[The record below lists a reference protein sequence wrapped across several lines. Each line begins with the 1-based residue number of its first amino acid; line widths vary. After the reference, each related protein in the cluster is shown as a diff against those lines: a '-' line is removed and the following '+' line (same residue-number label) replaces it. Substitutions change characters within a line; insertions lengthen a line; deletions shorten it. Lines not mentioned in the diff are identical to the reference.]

1 MRKPSREALTKRI
14 WFDYF
19 NEVPRKQNLIDWN
32 TYQKIKLSIQQ

>member
-14 WFDYF
+14 WFDCF
-19 NEVPRKQNLIDWN
+19 NEVLRKQNLIDWN

>member
-1 MRKPSREALTKRI
+1 MRKPSRAALTKRI

-19 NEVPRKQNLIDWN
+19 NEVLRKQNLIDWN